1 VALRRIWCF
10 LSLVVVSFA
19 TSAHAADLTVRL
31 DARDVVRK
39 RVHTDM
45 TLAVAPGALTLVFP
59 KWIPGEHAPSGPL
72 DSMIGLVIKA
82 NGQPLAWAR
91 DPLDIYGL
99 KVTVPRGVDHLEI
112 SLDSGLATEG
122 DGFSAAPTSSAQLA
136 VLPLNEFVLLPKGK
150 DAETISTS
158 VTVIP
163 PPGWVVASAL
173 DVKAIAENAYEVET
187 ASLTRVID
195 SPVQIGRHMTQ
206 VDLAGSEPLPAI
218 AHSISIAADSEAALA
233 IPLNFQQGYSALVAE
248 AGKLFGSRMYRHYT
262 WILSLSDHVA
272 HFGLEHNESSD
283 NRREERTLI
292 DPELTPWLAQLLGHE
307 YVHSWNGKYRR
318 PQGLLSPD
326 YQKPMDGSLLWVYE
340 GLTEF
345 WGDVLSTRAGLLT
358 PDQYRESLAY
368 LAGVYDTEPGAQ
380 WRPLADTAVAAQELY
395 NSPEAF
401 RSSRRDT
408 DFYDGSVFLWLDV
421 DSEIRA
427 RTQGRASLDD
437 FMKRFYAG
445 ESGAPQVKP
454 YVEQDVYDT
463 LSAVAPG
470 GDWRA
475 FVRRHLDT
483 PDTKALF
490 GALERS
496 GWKLSYTR
504 EKNAWIEYYQKRK
517 NVTLR
522 QWSIG
527 LNLDKDAL
535 ITDVFEGRPAAKA
548 GIGPGM
554 TLVAVN
560 GKRYTPDVLDAAM
573 VETVIAHD
581 PIELL
586 VVSDDYFRTVSVPYH
601 DGPRYPH
608 LERAGTGSDQL
619 SAVLS
624 SRVVGS
630 APN

>member
-1 VALRRIWCF
+1 
-10 LSLVVVSFA
+10 
-19 TSAHAADLTVRL
+19 
-31 DARDVVRK
+31 
-39 RVHTDM
+39 
-45 TLAVAPGALTLVFP
+45 
-59 KWIPGEHAPSGPL
+59 
-72 DSMIGLVIKA
+72 
-82 NGQPLAWAR
+82 
-91 DPLDIYGL
+91 
-99 KVTVPRGVDHLEI
+99 
-112 SLDSGLATEG
+112 
-122 DGFSAAPTSSAQLA
+122 
-136 VLPLNEFVLLPKGK
+136 VLPINEFVLYQKGR
-150 DAETISTS
+150 DAENIRT
-158 VTVIP
+158 VLTVIP
-163 PPGWVVASAL
+163 PQGWGVATAL
-173 DVKAIAENAYEVET
+173 DTKPGSGGGFELEE

-195 SPVQIGRHMTQ
+195 SPVQIGRYMKR
-206 VDLAGSEPLPAI
+206 VDLPGSAPMPELRHDIAI
-218 AHSISIAADSEAALA
+218 ATDSAEALA
-233 IPLNFQQGYSALVAE
+233 FPDELVAGYGNLVAE
-248 AGKLFGSRMYRHYT
+248 AGALFGSRMYRHYT
-262 WILSLSDHVA
+262 WLLTLSDHVA

-283 NRREERTLI
+283 NRRDERTLI
-292 DPELTPWLAQLLGHE
+292 DSALTPWLAQLLSHE
-307 YVHSWNGKYRR
+307 YIHSWNGKYRR
-318 PQGLLSPD
+318 PQALLSPD

-358 PDQYRESLAY
+358 PAQYRDSLGY
-368 LAGVYDTEPGAQ
+368 LAGWYDTEPGAQ
-380 WRPLADTAVAAQELY
+380 WRPLVDTAVAAQELY

-454 YVEQDVYDT
+454 YIEQDVYDT
-463 LSAVAPG
+463 LAAVAPG
-470 GDWRA
+470 ADWRA
-475 FVRRHLDT
+475 FIRRHLDT
-483 PDTKALF
+483 TNTQALF

-496 GWKLSYTR
+496 GWKLTYTA
-504 EKNAWIEYYQKRK
+504 EKNGWIEYYQKRM

-527 LNLDKDAL
+527 VNLDKDAL
-535 ITDVFEGRPAAKA
+535 VTDVFEGRPAARA

-554 TLVAVN
+554 TLIAVN

-573 VETVIAHD
+573 VEAQKSQG
-581 PIELL
+581 PIDLL

-608 LERAGTGSDQL
+608 LERAGTGSDLL

-630 APN
+630 ATN